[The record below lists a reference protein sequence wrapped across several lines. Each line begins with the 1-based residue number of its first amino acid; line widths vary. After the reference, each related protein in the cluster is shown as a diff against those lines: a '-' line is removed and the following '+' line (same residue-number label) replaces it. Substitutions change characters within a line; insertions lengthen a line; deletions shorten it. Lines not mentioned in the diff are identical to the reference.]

1 MKITRTRLKALVILS
16 GAKDLTLRFFSRRG
30 RDQNDGYRCK
40 AQGFTLIETIMV
52 ILITALLSIAGIHIM
67 KFVLQNSFYLP
78 NQVQSDLVAA
88 EAIEI
93 MVEGDSAAKG
103 LRFCKNVTTASANQ
117 VIVTNQDGIVISYR
131 LDTGTGKLY
140 RQIGAAA
147 EAMIPYYMASDM
159 TLSGVGGT
167 LFTYYDSADAVTAVA
182 ANIRR
187 INIDLIAKQGAGS
200 SDNYQGLSQQ
210 STSIKVNKYL

>member
-1 MKITRTRLKALVILS
+1 VFAR
-16 GAKDLTLRFFSRRG
+16 
-30 RDQNDGYRCK
+30 
-40 AQGFTLIETIMV
+40 GFTLIETIMV
-52 ILITALLSIAGIHIM
+52 IMITAILSIAGIHIM
-67 KFVLQNSFYLP
+67 KFVLGNSFYLP
-78 NQVQSDLVAA
+78 NQVQADLVAA

-93 MVEGDSAAKG
+93 MVEGDAAAKG
-103 LRFCKNVTTASANQ
+103 IRFCKNVTTAAANQ
-117 VIVTNQDGIVISYR
+117 VIVTNQDDEVISYR

-140 RQIGAAA
+140 RKIATEA
-147 EAMIPYYMASDM
+147 EVMIPYYMASDM

-167 LFTYYDSADAVTAVA
+167 LFSYYDSADAVTATVA
-182 ANIRR
+182 DIRR